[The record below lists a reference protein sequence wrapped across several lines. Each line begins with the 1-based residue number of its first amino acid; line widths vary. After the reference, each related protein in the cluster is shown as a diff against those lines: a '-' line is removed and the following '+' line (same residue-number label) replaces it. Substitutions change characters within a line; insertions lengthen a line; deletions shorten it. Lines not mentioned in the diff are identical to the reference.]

1 MPNARNSSKFQHI
14 LYYRR
19 YACRSGLCYRDNR
32 PIVAFQC
39 VISHSKMAVLQLAV
53 LVLSHFVILAAGFA
67 PQSVVDVASSDI
79 LRLFFA
85 LVANVIIMLGA
96 ASSVEFMVDDVL
108 RLLLRRGVESFIS
121 SSEEEVMVKTS
132 R

>member
-1 MPNARNSSKFQHI
+1 MCALVSPPRPYMTSFGPGWVIVSLI
-14 LYYRR
+14 LEKRG
-19 YACRSGLCYRDNR
+19 AGS
-32 PIVAFQC
+32 
-39 VISHSKMAVLQLAV
+39 
-53 LVLSHFVILAAGFA
+53 LVLLDV
-67 PQSVVDVASSDI
+67 VVDVASSDI

-85 LVANVIIMLGA
+85 LLANVIIMLGA
-96 ASSVEFMVDDVL
+96 ASSVEFIVDDVL